1 MRGERRFAERPP
13 PNGTELAEVGDEAV
27 VRRGGN
33 DVPEAHVDMAVI
45 RADGCRLGDE
55 ERVAAQAG
63 DEIGRGAE
71 FFVEFAGDG
80 GAGILIRL
88 DVTAGG

>member
-1 MRGERRFAERPP
+1 
-13 PNGTELAEVGDEAV
+13 
-27 VRRGGN
+27 
-33 DVPEAHVDMAVI
+33 MAVI

-63 DEIGRGAE
+63 DEIGCGAE